1 MLTQR
6 DEILAELGRRG
17 WRATNLEDLA
27 LDWWADEMWLLES
40 EWSPRGREAYLT
52 FLVNPMADPH
62 IRRKGEQ
69 VWFAAVTRRKP
80 LERMEASSAG
90 FVLNLKGWKEE
101 LPKLFEYLSALR
113 GAD

>member
-17 WRATNLEDLA
+17 WRATNLENLA

-52 FLVNPMADPH
+52 FLVDPMSDAH
-62 IRRKGEQ
+62 RKKGEQ
-69 VWFAAVTRRKP
+69 VWAAVVTARKP
-80 LERMEASSAG
+80 LGRMEASAAG
-90 FVLNLKGWKEE
+90 FVLSLKGWREE
-101 LPKLFEYLSALR
+101 LPGMFEYLSALR
-113 GAD
+113 GGS